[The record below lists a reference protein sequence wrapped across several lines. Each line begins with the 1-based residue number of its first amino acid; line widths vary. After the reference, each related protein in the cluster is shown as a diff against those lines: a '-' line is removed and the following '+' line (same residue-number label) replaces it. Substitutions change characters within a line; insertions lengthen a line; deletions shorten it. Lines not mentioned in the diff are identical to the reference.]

1 MLTRFVRIQ
10 LIIFTIAAL
19 IGMSVMAF
27 KYLQVQSFLGIG
39 RLDVTLELPASG
51 GLYQFSNVTYRG
63 VQVGKVTNVEAV
75 RTGTKDSVRATLS
88 LDTSVKIPAD
98 LTANVRSVSAIGE
111 QYVDLVPKSSKPPY
125 LHDGSVIAMTDTTL
139 PQPVGPMLEKT
150 SELIGSI
157 PKDQLHR
164 ATDELYR
171 GFKGADFDL
180 QSLFDSTA
188 TLASA
193 ANGISEPSKSLI
205 QDSAPLLDTQTQSD
219 DAIRTWTRSLA
230 GFTDQLVTNDPQIRT
245 ILQKGPGAANEASR
259 LLNQLNPTI
268 PVLLANMTTLGQLAV
283 TYHPGVEQILVLLPP
298 VVSIVQAVSPN
309 RNASGI
315 GLGTFRVTVSDPPNC
330 TVGFLPPSS
339 WRPPYDT
346 TTIDTPDGLY
356 CKLPQ
361 DSPIGVRGVRNIPCM
376 TKPGKRAPT
385 AEMCNSDQE
394 YEPIAQKQPFLG
406 PYPRDPGLEAQGIP
420 PDSRWFPDQ
429 GLYSAPGLGPAAP
442 GTPPPAPPTTM
453 LVPPPGG
460 NGDRPS
466 PPPNLPVSPPPT
478 DTPAVPPPSDTPP
491 LPPMPQLPAD
501 TNAPASFSENGSAA
515 PSVAFVQYNPRTG
528 EYFAPDGHLYKQTD
542 LVTATTPRTWKDLV
556 LNDSA

>member
-10 LIIFTIAAL
+10 LIIFTIAAVV
-19 IGMSVMAF
+19 GMSAMVF

-39 RLDVTLELPASG
+39 RLDVVLELPASG

-63 VQVGKVTNVEAV
+63 VQVGKVTNVEV
-75 RTGTKDSVRATLS
+75 VKTGTTDSVRATLS
-88 LDTSVKIPAD
+88 LETSEKIPAD

-111 QYVDLVPKSSKPPY
+111 QYVDLVPRSSQAPY
-125 LHDGSVIAMTDTTL
+125 LRDGSVIAMADTTL
-139 PQPVGPMLEKT
+139 PQPVGPLLDKT
-150 SELIGSI
+150 SELIASI

-164 ATDELYR
+164 ATDELHR
-171 GFKGADFDL
+171 GFQGADFDL

-188 TLASA
+188 TMATA
-193 ANGISEPSKSLI
+193 INEISGESKTLI
-205 QDSAPLLDTQTQSD
+205 EDSAPLLDTQTQSD
-219 DAIRTWTRSLA
+219 EAIRIWTRSLA
-230 GFTDQLVTNDPQIRT
+230 GFTDQLVINDPQIRT
-245 ILQKGPGAANEASR
+245 ILQKGPEAANEASR
-259 LLNQLNPTI
+259 LFEQLNPTI

-283 TYHPGVEQILVLLPP
+283 TYHPGIEQILVLLPP
-298 VVSIVQAVSPN
+298 AVSIIQAVNPN
-309 RNASGI
+309 RNASGL
-315 GLGTFRVTVSDPPNC
+315 GLGTFRMTLSDPPAC

-361 DSPIGVRGVRNIPCM
+361 DSPIAVRGVRNIPCM

-406 PYPRDPGLEAQGIP
+406 PYPRDPGLEAQGVP

-429 GLYSAPGLGPAAP
+429 GLYAAPGLGPPAP
-442 GTPPPAPPTTM
+442 NTPPPAPPTTM
-453 LVPPPGG
+453 LVPPPAG
-460 NGDRPS
+460 NIDTPS
-466 PPPNLPVSPPPT
+466 PPPNLPASPPPT
-478 DTPAVPPPSDTPP
+478 DTPAVHPPSDTPP
-491 LPPMPQLPAD
+491 PPPMPHLPED
-501 TNAPASFSENGSAA
+501 TNTPAAFSESGSAE
-515 PSVAFVQYNPRTG
+515 PSVGFANYNPRTG
-528 EYFAPDGHLYKQTD
+528 EYFAPDGTMYRQTD
-542 LVTATTPRTWKDLV
+542 LVPATTSRTWKNLL

>member
-10 LIIFTIAAL
+10 LVIFTIAAIVGVSAMML
-19 IGMSVMAF
+19 KFI
-27 KYLQVQSFLGIG
+27 QVQSFLGIG
-39 RLDVTLELPASG
+39 RLEVVLELPASG

-63 VQVGKVTNVEAV
+63 VQVGKVTNVEV
-75 RTGTKDSVRATLS
+75 VKTGTKDSVRATLS
-88 LDTSVKIPAD
+88 LDTSEKIPAD

-111 QYVDLVPKSSKPPY
+111 QYVDLVPRSGQPPY
-125 LHDGSVIAMTDTTL
+125 LHDGSVIAVADATI
-139 PQPVGPMLEKT
+139 PQPVGPMLDKT

-171 GFKGADFDL
+171 GFAGADFDL

-188 TLASA
+188 TLATATNEIAGESR
-193 ANGISEPSKSLI
+193 SLI
-205 QDSAPLLDTQTQSD
+205 EDSSPLLDTQTQSD

-230 GFTDQLVTNDPQIRT
+230 GFTDQLVTNDPEIRT
-245 ILQKGPGAANEASR
+245 ILQKAPEAANEASR
-259 LLNQLNPTI
+259 LFDQLNPTI

-283 TYHPGVEQILVLLPP
+283 TYHPGIEQILVLLPP
-298 VVSIVQAVSPN
+298 AVSIVQAVNPN
-309 RNASGI
+309 RNASGL
-315 GLGTFRVTVSDPPNC
+315 GLGTFRMTVSDPPAC

-361 DSPIGVRGVRNIPCM
+361 DSPIAVRGVRNIPCM

-429 GLYSAPGLGPAAP
+429 GLYSAPGLGPPAP
-442 GTPPPAPPTTM
+442 GTPPPAPPTTA
-453 LVPPPGG
+453 LVPPPAG
-460 NGDRPS
+460 NADTPS
-466 PPPNLPVSPPPT
+466 PPPNLPASPPPT

-491 LPPMPQLPAD
+491 MPQLPED
-501 TNAPASFSENGSAA
+501 TNAPASFSENGSAD
-515 PSVAFVQYNPRTG
+515 PSVEFVHYNPRTG
-528 EYFAPDGHLYKQTD
+528 EYFAPDGNMYRQTD
-542 LVTATTPRTWKDLV
+542 LAPATAPRTWKNLL